1 MSDRNFSTRFRP
13 VIRSLFGAAL
23 LLMLQAATACALPAA
38 GIPQG
43 SPVYGYLDQLAGMG
57 LITDSIKDK
66 PFDTVEAARMVQEAV
81 RNIDAREAAVPAWT
95 STFFRFIPPQKNDPA
110 QLASAR
116 ELVKKTRELLPPEA
130 FAEADRAD
138 RAAEAEKSRAV
149 SRRSLSSAN
158 IPLGS
163 PVYGY
168 LDKLAGMGLI
178 TSDVKGLRPYSK
190 AEAARLVLEA
200 TRNIALKGTSDPAF
214 ARQLVTRIR
223 ELIPREVSLAAA
235 PEKKPRFIDYNPL
248 AALRARYVYLDG
260 AARDYNRT
268 SSDPGHQSAFGLI
281 GGDLRPFNGVPVH
294 TSGTEGTP
302 LLENNNGAIHPGG
315 HSGELRWAAEGYL
328 SDKATGLIE
337 PMVLVSKDDRTFRLN
352 RGYVKLGGGGLELE
366 AGRDENWFGPGYR
379 GTTTLTS
386 NARNFD
392 QIKLSSPE
400 PLDVGWVKDWVGE
413 VKYSLLLSRFN
424 ETDAGTADH
433 RHPWM
438 AGFKLAVKPK
448 EWFEIGANFV
458 RQTGGP
464 GFAGTSDTIF
474 GGGYNDHSNSIAGL
488 DLRFRIPW
496 LRNTEVHGEFSGEDN
511 AGGVWPI
518 VESYVAGIHV
528 PCLTESCRDDLRLE
542 YFFGSVM
549 LYGDFQFPRGYVYH
563 DMTPGHSQGGGGV
576 QEFFGR
582 YSHWFGVRNNLAL
595 EYFYT
600 ERGRSYRTGSQAMES
615 KHAGRLAWTLPVYG
629 DVDGQM
635 LYGIEK
641 ISNLNLVE
649 GASRTNQLLT
659 FELRYRY

>member
-1 MSDRNFSTRFRP
+1 MTVRNMVNKLFKTN
-13 VIRSLFGAAL
+13 VLFGTCLCMVGSIL
-23 LLMLQAATACALPAA
+23 LTTLVCVEPACA
-38 GIPQG
+38 
-43 SPVYGYLDQLAGMG
+43 
-57 LITDSIKDK
+57 
-66 PFDTVEAARMVQEAV
+66 
-81 RNIDAREAAVPAWT
+81 
-95 STFFRFIPPQKNDPA
+95 
-110 QLASAR
+110 
-116 ELVKKTRELLPPEA
+116 
-130 FAEADRAD
+130 
-138 RAAEAEKSRAV
+138 
-149 SRRSLSSAN
+149 LSSAN

-190 AEAARLVLEA
+190 AEAARLTLEA
-200 TRNIALKGTSDPAF
+200 VKNMADRDTATPALAME
-214 ARQLVTRIR
+214 LVARIR
-223 ELIPREVSLAAA
+223 ELLPREMFLRDN
-235 PEKKPRFIDYNPL
+235 PDKKPRIIDYNPSSSL
-248 AALRARYVYLDG
+248 LARYVYLDG
-260 AARDYNRT
+260 AARDYNRN
-268 SSDPGHQSAFGLI
+268 SLDPAHQSAFGFI
-281 GGDLRPFNGVPVH
+281 GGDLRPFTGGIVH

-302 LLENNNGAIHPGG
+302 LLENNNGVIHPRG
-315 HSGELRWAAEGYL
+315 HSGELRWAAEGFL
-328 SDKATGLIE
+328 SDKAAALIE
-337 PMVLVSKDDRTFRLN
+337 PLILGSPDRAELRMN
-352 RGYVKLGGGGLELE
+352 RGYLKLGGGGLELE

-379 GTTTLTS
+379 GTTTLTN

-400 PLDVGWVKDWVGE
+400 PLDVDWVRRWIGG
-413 VKYSLLLSRFN
+413 VKYTLLLSRFN

-438 AGFKLAVKPK
+438 VGFKLAVKPK
-448 EWFEIGANFV
+448 EWFEVGANFV

-464 GFAGTSDTIF
+464 GFAGSSDSIF

-488 DLRFRIPW
+488 DLRFRIPR
-496 LRNTEVHGEFSGEDN
+496 LRNMEVHGEFSGEDN

-518 VESYVAGIHV
+518 VESYVAGIFV
-528 PCLTESCRDDLRLE
+528 PCLTATCRDDFRFE

-582 YSHWFGVRNNLAL
+582 YSHWFSVRNNLAL

-600 ERGRSYRTGSQAMES
+600 ERGRSYRTGNQAMES
-615 KHAGRLAWTLPVYG
+615 KHAGRLAWVLPVYG
-629 DVDGQM
+629 DVDGQL

-649 GASRTNQLLT
+649 GTKRTNQLVS